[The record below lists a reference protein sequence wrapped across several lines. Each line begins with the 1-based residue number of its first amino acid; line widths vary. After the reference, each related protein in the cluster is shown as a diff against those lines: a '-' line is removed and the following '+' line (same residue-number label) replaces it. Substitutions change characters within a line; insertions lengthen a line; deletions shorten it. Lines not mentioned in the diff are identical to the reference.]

1 MNQICF
7 QCGEAF
13 HCASLAK
20 EDQCWCMALPP
31 LPKEIIQP
39 EQTCL
44 CQKCLKDVLQTLAIS
59 KK

>member
-1 MNQICF
+1 MNQICS

-20 EDQCWCMALPP
+20 EDQCWCMALLP

>member
-1 MNQICF
+1 MNQICS
-7 QCGEAF
+7 QCKEAF

-44 CQKCLKDVLQTLAIS
+44 CQKCLQDVLQTLAIS